1 MTVQQTSLEAYHI
14 LYDDL
19 GNRQKEVLDV
29 IRGNPG
35 ICNKEISEKLLLPIN
50 CVTGRVK
57 ELRDLRFVDGCGFKI
72 YNNRRVMI
80 WRERRRVNNGGK

>member
-1 MTVQQTSLEAYHI
+1 MNVQQTSLEAYHI

-29 IRGNPG
+29 IRDNPG
-35 ICNKEISEKLLLPIN
+35 VCNKEIAEMLLLPIN

-57 ELRDLRFVDGCGFKI
+57 ELRELRFVVDDGVKVFE
-72 YNNRRVMI
+72 NRKVLCWKVR
-80 WRERRRVNNGGK
+80 